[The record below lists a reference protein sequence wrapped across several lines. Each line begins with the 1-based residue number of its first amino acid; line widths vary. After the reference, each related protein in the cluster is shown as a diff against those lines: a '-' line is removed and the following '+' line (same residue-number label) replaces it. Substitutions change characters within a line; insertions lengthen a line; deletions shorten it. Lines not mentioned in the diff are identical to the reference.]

1 MSNNYDDYGYED
13 NDYDNSGA
21 AKKRLFIGFLV
32 VAAIII
38 VIILFLKGCA
48 GGNKK
53 PSNDPT
59 TPTFDYEK
67 TLLEA
72 GKKFYENNTDL
83 APVAKGECSTVEL
96 STLVSKGLLNPEN
109 FTTCDNSE
117 TYVRVCV
124 LPNGTK
130 QYTPW
135 LKCSDKDSNSE
146 YGDEKEGTIADIKAD
161 ESLVRFTFM
170 PKRLKAGGQNLG
182 KVEEVWQEDIKYSS
196 YKTLATTKYYRYRD
210 QLFTWKIQDK
220 TYYTSTGE
228 KKNAK
233 DVNEYYTVAPN
244 SNYNLHD
251 NKTDEAY
258 KWYTITGGSKVW
270 AMDKNGNKI
279 PSQTAIK
286 DYDVPGETLIVNRES
301 RTVTGT
307 TTAYHYYICGKYSTS
322 TDKKYQLDKKCG
334 EGTDTQLKYTFEEFY
349 TCGYGDVVDI
359 EAGRVKKGEKCSTY
373 SDWKLTFEQC
383 NTSLPTCRAITP
395 VYYYYWYKL
404 TGGTKKYYPSG
415 STSASGE
422 KVYYTSAPVKDAVK
436 DLNTKARAY
445 KWYKAKESETSEYTA
460 VAPSNYPDAT
470 KTNKSKWSD
479 WSSWSTKNP
488 KTSDGRT
495 RQIENK
501 TKIKLQEIKGT
512 SESSWENLS
521 ETYVTEE
528 EMIKIYKNNKYD
540 VNSIQ
545 DINNNGELKYDIK
558 MIIRN
563 KKEASR

>member
-13 NDYDNSGA
+13 KDYDNSGA

-53 PSNDPT
+53 PNNSV
-59 TPTFDYEK
+59 TPAFDYEK

-72 GKKFYENNTDL
+72 GKKFYENNTEL

-96 STLVSKGLLNPEN
+96 STLVSKGLINPEN

-135 LKCSDKDSNSE
+135 LKCTDKDSNSE
-146 YGDEKEGTIADIKAD
+146 YGDEKEGTISDVKAD

-170 PKRLKAGGQNLG
+170 PMRLKAGSQNLG
-182 KVEEVWQEDIKYSS
+182 PVEEVWKEDVKYTS

-233 DVNEYYTVAPN
+233 DVKEYYTVAPN

-251 NKTDEAY
+251 NKTDNAY

-279 PSQTAIK
+279 PSKDPIK
-286 DYDVPGETLIVNRES
+286 DYNVPGETLVVNRQT
-301 RTVTGT
+301 RKVTGT
-307 TTAYHYYICGKYSTS
+307 REAYHYYVCGKYSTS
-322 TDKKYQLDKKCG
+322 TDKLYSLNDKCG
-334 EGTDTQLKYTFEEFY
+334 TGSNANRPYTFEEFY

-373 SDWKLTFEQC
+373 SEWKETFEQC

-422 KVYYTSAPVKDAVK
+422 KIYYVDAPTKDAVK
-436 DLNTKARAY
+436 DLNTKATAY
-445 KWYKAKESETSEYTA
+445 KWYKATESETSEYTA
-460 VAPSNYPDAT
+460 VAPKNYPDAT
-470 KTNKSKWSD
+470 KTSKSKWSD
-479 WSSWSTKNP
+479 WSSWTSKNP

-495 RQIENK
+495 RQIETK

-512 SESSWENLS
+512 NESSWEKLS
-521 ETYVTEE
+521 QTYVSEE
-528 EMIKIYKNNKYD
+528 EMITIYKNNKYN
-540 VNSIQ
+540 VNSLQ

>member
-13 NDYDNSGA
+13 KNYDNGGA
-21 AKKRLFIGFLV
+21 GKKRFFIAFLI

-38 VIILFLKGCA
+38 VIVLFLKGCA
-48 GGNKK
+48 GRNTK
-53 PSNDPT
+53 PNEPT

-83 APVAKGECSTVEL
+83 APVANGECSTVEL
-96 STLVSKGLLNPEN
+96 STLVSKGLVNPEN
-109 FTTCDNSE
+109 FSTCDNSE
-117 TYVRVCV
+117 TYVRVCI

-135 LKCSDKDSNSE
+135 LKCTDKNSDTEYDS
-146 YGDEKEGTIADIKAD
+146 EKEGTISDIKPD

-170 PKRLKAGGQNLG
+170 PKRLKAGSQNLG
-182 KVEEVWQEDIKYSS
+182 PVEEVWKEDIKYSS

-210 QLFTWKIQDK
+210 QLFTWIVQDK
-220 TYYTSTGE
+220 TYYTSKGE

-251 NKTDEAY
+251 NKNDNAY
-258 KWYTITGGSKVW
+258 KWYTITGGNVEW
-270 AMDKNGNKI
+270 ATAENGRKI
-279 PSQTAIK
+279 PSEKAIGE
-286 DYDVPGETLIVNRES
+286 YDIPGETVILNREK

-307 TTAYHYYICGKYSTS
+307 AEANHYYICGKYSTS
-322 TDKKYQLDKKCG
+322 TDKLYSLNEKCG
-334 EGTDTQLKYTFEEFY
+334 TGSNANRPYTFEEFY
-349 TCGYGDVVDI
+349 TCGYNDVPDI
-359 EAGRVKKGEKCSTY
+359 EAGRVKKGEKCTTY
-373 SDWKLTFEQC
+373 SEWKRTFEQC
-383 NTSLPTCRAITP
+383 DTSQPTCRAITP

-415 STSASGE
+415 SSSASGE
-422 KVYYTSAPVKDAVK
+422 KIYYVEAPVKDAVR
-436 DLNTKARAY
+436 DLSTKATAY
-445 KWYKAKESETSEYTA
+445 KWYKATESETTNYTA
-460 VAPSNYPDAT
+460 VAPSEGAT

-479 WSSWSTKNP
+479 WSSWTTKNP
-488 KTSDGRT
+488 KTSDSRT
-495 RQIENK
+495 RQIETK

-512 SESSWENLS
+512 NDASWENLS

-528 EMIKIYKNNKYD
+528 EMITIYKNNKYN
-540 VNSIQ
+540 VNSLQ

-563 KKEASR
+563 KKEANQ

>member
-1 MSNNYDDYGYED
+1 
-13 NDYDNSGA
+13 
-21 AKKRLFIGFLV
+21 
-32 VAAIII
+32 
-38 VIILFLKGCA
+38 
-48 GGNKK
+48 
-53 PSNDPT
+53 
-59 TPTFDYEK
+59 
-67 TLLEA
+67 
-72 GKKFYENNTDL
+72 
-83 APVAKGECSTVEL
+83 
-96 STLVSKGLLNPEN
+96 
-109 FTTCDNSE
+109 
-117 TYVRVCV
+117 
-124 LPNGTK
+124 
-130 QYTPW
+130 
-135 LKCSDKDSNSE
+135 
-146 YGDEKEGTIADIKAD
+146 
-161 ESLVRFTFM
+161 M
-170 PKRLKAGGQNLG
+170 PMRLKAGSQNLG
-182 KVEEVWQEDIKYSS
+182 PVEEVWKEDVKYTS

-233 DVNEYYTVAPN
+233 DVKEYYTVAPN

-251 NKTDEAY
+251 NKTDNAY

-279 PSQTAIK
+279 PSKDPIK
-286 DYDVPGETLIVNRES
+286 DYNVPGETLVVNRQT
-301 RTVTGT
+301 RKVTGT
-307 TTAYHYYICGKYSTS
+307 REAYHYYVCGKYSTS
-322 TDKKYQLDKKCG
+322 TDKLYSLNDKCG
-334 EGTDTQLKYTFEEFY
+334 TGSNANRPYTFEEFY

-373 SDWKLTFEQC
+373 SEWKETFEQC

-422 KVYYTSAPVKDAVK
+422 KIYYVDAPTKDAVK
-436 DLNTKARAY
+436 DLNTKATAY
-445 KWYKAKESETSEYTA
+445 KWYKATESETSEYTA
-460 VAPSNYPDAT
+460 VAPKNYPDAT
-470 KTNKSKWSD
+470 KTSKSKWSD
-479 WSSWSTKNP
+479 WSSWTSKNP

-495 RQIENK
+495 RQIETK

-512 SESSWENLS
+512 NESSWEKLS
-521 ETYVTEE
+521 QTYVSEE
-528 EMIKIYKNNKYD
+528 EMITIYKNNKYN
-540 VNSIQ
+540 VNSLQ